1 MYTREETDE
10 TKREVKMKKRR
21 NSSIATC
28 FWIILVLL
36 FILGLITHI
45 LGITNIT
52 FPEEDSQSQI
62 SSTISQNVDSNFT
75 PDESTTQQESTTN
88 KNELENTEIISQP
101 EESTSTAE
109 NETEKI
115 PQETNP
121 EETTSLQE
129 SKPAVDTTDEP
140 PIETVPE
147 ETHSGTIY
155 LTFDD
160 GPSLSIT
167 PQILDILKSNNISA
181 TFFIVDYEC
190 GSEREELVK
199 RAFNEGHTIAL
210 HGTSHQYSEIYSS
223 LEALINNFE
232 TLQEKV
238 FTSTGYRSYII
249 RFPGGSSNTVSK
261 RYCTGIMTDA
271 VEYFSTTDFVYF
283 DWNVDSQDAGGAYSK
298 EEIFENVTSTIK
310 PNRSNIVLMHDSGS
324 KKFTVEALQNII
336 NWGIAE
342 GYEFKAITQET
353 PQVTHRIAN

>member
-1 MYTREETDE
+1 
-10 TKREVKMKKRR
+10 MKKRR

-28 FWIILVLL
+28 FWVILVLL
-36 FILGLITHI
+36 FILGLITHTLRLNTTI
-45 LGITNIT
+45 
-52 FPEEDSQSQI
+52 FPEEDSHSQI
-62 SSTISQNVDSNFT
+62 SNTASHDVDSNFT
-75 PDESTTQQESTTN
+75 TSESTKQ
-88 KNELENTEIISQP
+88 ENTSIKDKIEDS
-101 EESTSTAE
+101 ESTSQSSTTS
-109 NETEKI
+109 ETGSVTE
-115 PQETNP
+115 PTVTQP
-121 EETTSLQE
+121 EETTQPSE
-129 SKPAVDTTDEP
+129 TEPAVKETDESL
-140 PIETVPE
+140 IETDPVKPIA
-147 ETHSGTIY
+147 GTIF

-167 PQILDILKSNNISA
+167 PQILDILKSNNITA
-181 TFFIVDYEC
+181 TFFIVDYEY
-190 GSEREELVK
+190 GSEKEDLVK

-223 LEALINNFE
+223 LDALISNFE

-261 RYCTGIMTDA
+261 KYSEGIMTKA

-298 EEIFENVTSTIK
+298 EEVFENVTSMIK
-310 PNRSNIVLMHDSGS
+310 PNRNNVVLMHDSNN
-324 KKFTVEALQNII
+324 KKYTVEALQDII

-342 GYEFKAITQET
+342 GYVFEAITHET